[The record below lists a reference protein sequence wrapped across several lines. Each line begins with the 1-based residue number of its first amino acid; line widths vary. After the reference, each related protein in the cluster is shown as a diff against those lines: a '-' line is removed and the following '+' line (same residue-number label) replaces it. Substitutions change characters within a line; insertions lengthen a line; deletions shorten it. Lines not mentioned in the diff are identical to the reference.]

1 MKMIS
6 FAKNA
11 NELVTL
17 LENQVNEVIVSVK
30 ELGRFSETT
39 LKELEE
45 MILIKRKHSS
55 LKLILEWDALNQE
68 NKFKKTIEVL
78 NKIPLIE
85 FQAIRLQDPGAIYYV
100 KENYPWLK
108 IQLIL
113 ETGNHNLVGIKR
125 WQNFLGAQLERII
138 VSNELSKEYLELYA
152 SSINTPIEV
161 LIFGRILLFYS
172 PRSLIAPLEKK
183 NIEKSFI
190 EVVGTSEESPHSG
203 FPIIENQ
210 HGTFMF
216 NVKDLSLLE
225 NIEELKQIGINDF
238 RIDLRF
244 DNHFLELN
252 NIISKIKNNT
262 DYKASGPRPY
272 VKGFYNVNKTDV
284 IFVKLKNK
292 RIVRVDENYLG
303 VVVDVE
309 RDHQLTI
316 LTKNP
321 KKNISSLKLK
331 IITPEGK
338 EKKLDRFQFKNSE
351 FNVVDCFEN
360 EEIVTVPYVNGVT
373 VKSQV
378 YIDND

>member
-138 VSNELSKEYLELYA
+138 VSNELSKEYLELYT